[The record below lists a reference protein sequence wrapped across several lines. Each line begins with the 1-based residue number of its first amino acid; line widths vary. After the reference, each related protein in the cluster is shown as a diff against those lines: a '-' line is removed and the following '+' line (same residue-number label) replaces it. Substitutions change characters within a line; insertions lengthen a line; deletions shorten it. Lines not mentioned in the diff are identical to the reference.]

1 MLGWLWLAVDGV
13 RPVQGPNGLDIAL
26 RRVTRLFTVSPQPR
40 VTLGELWWKETAASL
55 TYAGRETKPTVENI
69 LVSLFGLPRTI
80 L

>member
-13 RPVQGPNGLDIAL
+13 KPVQGPSGLDIAL
-26 RRVTRLFTVSPQPR
+26 RRVTKLFTVSPQPK
-40 VTLGELWWKETAASL
+40 VMLGELWWKETAVSS
-55 TYAGRETKPTVENI
+55 TYAGRETKLTVENL